1 MVSKAAEKGRL
12 DAQDEHDAKLFSNK
26 GKKHLEASIANH
38 LGKLIDRIDPFKALA
53 VLATTYAVKTLVIDT
68 TDAILTKITAAI
80 EKPVPFGFGSIMGQ
94 YIPYVGEMTKIGEM
108 AWERLRT
115 GDVTATVEE
124 KEGAA
129 EWFKWIIAFAVAYML
144 VEHGGELLGLGQ
156 NVSVLV
162 GMLLA

>member
-1 MVSKAAEKGRL
+1 MSKAAEKGRL
-12 DAQDEHDAKLFSNK
+12 DAQDEHDARLFSNR
-26 GKKHLEASIANH
+26 GKKRLEASIATH
-38 LGKLIDRIDPFKALA
+38 IGKAIDRIDPIKAAA

-68 TDAILTKITAAI
+68 TDAILTKITGAM
-80 EKPVPFGFGSIMGQ
+80 EKPIPFGFGSIMGQ
-94 YIPYVGEMTKIGEM
+94 YLPYVGEITKIGEI

-115 GDVTATVEE
+115 GDVAATVKE

-129 EWFKWIIAFAVAYML
+129 EWFKWIIAFAVAYIL